1 MNIRLF
7 QQQNDTLLSIEADF
21 DKFVA
26 GNFGDICRALA
37 RHLRILIEL
46 KDVQQN
52 HGVKIEK
59 LIEVIRRNKDK
70 QNAERNLINGFNIST
85 ETACFILNV
94 SMTELNQLLDT
105 DYLEEQID
113 ECREEIRKLSEL

>member
-1 MNIRLF
+1 MNIRLS

-26 GNFGDICRALA
+26 ENFGDICRALA

>member
-1 MNIRLF
+1 MNIRLS

-59 LIEVIRRNKDK
+59 LIEAIRRNKDK

>member
-1 MNIRLF
+1 MNIRLS